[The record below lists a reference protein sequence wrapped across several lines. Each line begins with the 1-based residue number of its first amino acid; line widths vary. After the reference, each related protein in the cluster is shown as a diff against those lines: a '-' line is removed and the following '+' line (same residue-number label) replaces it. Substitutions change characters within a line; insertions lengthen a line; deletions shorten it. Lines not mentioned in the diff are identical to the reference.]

1 MPTSAAPQR
10 KRSDEFMNSQRP
22 QPYAYIYLAL
32 IVVGALFL
40 LWLIFKIIRGL
51 MGPLLSLAVI
61 ALAIYG
67 GYTLLT
73 KRT

>member
-1 MPTSAAPQR
+1 M
-10 KRSDEFMNSQRP
+10 
-22 QPYAYIYLAL
+22 YLAV